1 MAAKEGRS
9 WPSVQASASGK
20 QEQCWVTAFQEATA
34 EPTRNPTST
43 TINYCTVGCQI
54 NYLSGGSEALRLWS
68 KQMMYYSPD
77 IFISRR

>member
-1 MAAKEGRS
+1 M
-9 WPSVQASASGK
+9 
-20 QEQCWVTAFQEATA
+20 TAFQEATA